1 MPINQAFRQNTQ
13 SQQTSFRGTVLEG
26 GRRILAF
33 FRLSAAPRWLA
44 VFAGGLAVLTAIGAF
59 VALRQPP
66 AEPVQKGVVQELEGL
81 KSQLAMVNAD
91 LDSLK
96 KEAQAPLPGADKSQV
111 AVRLG
116 RLEGALTDLQ
126 SRQTKLEE
134 IVLNNPARVLELHSL
149 RRDLDELKE
158 NQQQQH
164 LAVGHGMERIYILTK
179 WLFGV
184 MAVSIAVL
192 AIGYWTKESREIS
205 ESNVG
210 QNLEEK
216 IADPD
221 LTGGSESTVSND
233 EHGYYETPS
242 RSG

>member
-1 MPINQAFRQNTQ
+1 MQLEELKMPINQAFRQNTQ
-13 SQQTSFRGTVLEG
+13 SRQTSFQGRVLES
-26 GRRILAF
+26 GRRVLAF
-33 FRLSAAPRWLA
+33 FRLFAAPRWLA
-44 VFAGGLAVLTAIGAF
+44 ALAGGLAVLTAIGAF

-81 KSQLAMVNAD
+81 KSQLAMVSAD

-96 KEAQAPLPGADKSQV
+96 KEAQAPVPGADKSQV

-126 SRQTKLEE
+126 GRQTKLEE

-149 RRDLDELKE
+149 RHDLDELKE
-158 NQQQQH
+158 DQQQQR
-164 LAVGHGMERIYILTK
+164 LAAGHGMERLYTLTK

-184 MAVSIAVL
+184 MAVSIVVL
-192 AIGYWTKESREIS
+192 AVGYWTKESRES
-205 ESNVG
+205 HVG
-210 QNLEEK
+210 QNLKEE

-221 LTGGSESTVSND
+221 LTGDLNFIVSKD
-233 EHGYYETPS
+233 E
-242 RSG
+242 R

>member
-13 SQQTSFRGTVLEG
+13 SQQTSFRELLLQG

-33 FRLSAAPRWLA
+33 FRLFAAPRWLA
-44 VFAGGLAVLTAIGAF
+44 AFAGGLAVLTAMGAF

-66 AEPVQKGVVQELEGL
+66 VEPAQKGMVQELEGL
-81 KSQLAMVNAD
+81 KSQLAMVSTD
-91 LDSLK
+91 LDNLK
-96 KEAQAPLPGADKSQV
+96 KEAQAPLPSADKSQV

-126 SRQTKLEE
+126 NRQTKLEE
-134 IVLNNPARVLELHSL
+134 IVLNNPARVLELQSL
-149 RRDLDELKE
+149 RRNLDELKE
-158 NQQQQH
+158 DQQQQQ
-164 LAVGHGMERIYILTK
+164 LATGHGMERIYILTK

-184 MAVSIAVL
+184 MAVSIAIL
-192 AIGYWTKESREIS
+192 AIGYWTRESRE
-205 ESNVG
+205 SNAG
-210 QNLEEK
+210 QNLEEI

-221 LTGGSESTVSND
+221 LAGGLNSTISND
-233 EHGYYETPS
+233 EHSYHENPS